1 MPVKIVFK
9 VVSMRMAF
17 ACPGSR
23 LRLKNGLEAMFAN
36 GLVPR
41 ERSGVLNDLSQ
52 LPDQKAQIRLQNVI
66 EQRDLYACSA
76 VHVHGECNNY
86 ILYAVDP
93 APCEKKCRSEQPD
106 PLPLFRGGVW

>member
-1 MPVKIVFK
+1 
-9 VVSMRMAF
+9 MAF
-17 ACPGSR
+17 ACPCSR
-23 LRLKNGLEAMFAN
+23 LRLKTGLEAMFAN
-36 GLVPR
+36 SLVPR
-41 ERSGVLNDLSQ
+41 ERRVWCSEFVTV
-52 LPDQKAQIRLQNVI
+52 PDQIRLQNVI

-106 PLPLFRGGVW
+106 PLSAFPGWGLGTRLVC